1 MTGMTIGRLSERT
14 GCKVQTVRY
23 YEQIGLLPAP
33 ARSAGNQRLY
43 GREHLQ
49 RVGFI
54 RHCRELGFPLD
65 TVRDLLALCDQ
76 PERSCAQVDKIARA
90 HLQLVQA
97 KISRLTSMQAEL
109 ERMITECEGGRIA
122 DCRIVEALGERA
134 HEAERAN

>member
-1 MTGMTIGRLSERT
+1 MTRMTIGRLSERT